1 MQETFLTEFQKRG
14 YFNQCTDESGLIEL
28 MSKSKI
34 KAYIGFDCTA
44 PSLHVGSL
52 MQIMCLRLLQKYG
65 HQPIVLLGGGTT
77 LIGDPSGKEETRKIL
92 DKKEIDKNIKSI
104 ENVFKIFLKSK
115 NSKTK
120 PIFVNNYAWL
130 SKLNYI
136 NFLREIGKHFTIN
149 KMLTFDSVKLR
160 LEREQSLSYMEF
172 NYMMLQAYDFYELN
186 RRYKCILQMGGS
198 DQWGNIINGI
208 DLIKRKDKK
217 LVYGL
222 TTPLLTLSSGAKM
235 GKTEKGA
242 IWLNKKMLS
251 PYDYWQFW
259 RNTDDNDVFNFLKLF
274 TDLDL
279 EQIDSLKNNGQ
290 DINKVKILL
299 ANEATTMLHGV
310 KAAKDSEITAQ
321 KTFVDKS
328 IGKDLPII
336 KVKKNTIAKGINIFD
351 LVLQTKLANS
361 KGEIR
366 RMIKNNGLK
375 INNEVLKDETKIIN
389 QNNFDENNNMKG
401 FSRKKTTRN
410 SKDYLAFSFFCFL
423 IFSTALTINLGVK
436 VLIGFTVVL
445 ISFGEPFIL
454 KLTPTTPS
462 PVFFPTRIS
471 PTTGIEAIIE
481 FNLVAGTKVPRKL
494 TVFPLST

>member
-14 YFNQCTDESGLIEL
+14 YFSQCTDQSALSEL

-120 PIFVNNYAWL
+120 PIFVNNYSWL

-186 RRYKCILQMGGS
+186 KRHKCVLQIGGS
-198 DQWGNIINGI
+198 DQWGNIVNGA

-217 LVYGL
+217 LAYGL
-222 TTPLLTLSSGAKM
+222 TTPLITLSSGEKM

-242 IWLNKKMLS
+242 VWLNKKMLS

-259 RNTDDNDVFNFLKLF
+259 RNTDDKDVINFLKLF
-274 TDLDL
+274 TDL
-279 EQIDSLKNNGQ
+279 EIEKIDNLKNNQ
-290 DINKVKILL
+290 DINELKILL
-299 ANEATTMLHGV
+299 ANEATTMLHGS
-310 KAAKDSEITAQ
+310 KSAKDSETTAK
-321 KTFVDKS
+321 KTFEDRSV
-328 IGKDLPII
+328 GKDLPTI
-336 KVKKNTIAKGINIFD
+336 KIKKNQISNGINVLD
-351 LVLQTKLANS
+351 LVLLTKLGNS
-361 KGEIR
+361 KGEVR

-375 INNEVLKDETKIIN
+375 INNETITDENKIFYE
-389 QNNFDENNNMKG
+389 NNFDQDNDMKVSHG
-401 FSRKKTTRN
+401 KKQH
-410 SKDYLAFSFFCFL
+410 
-423 IFSTALTINLGVK
+423 V
-436 VLIGFTVVL
+436 
-445 ISFGEPFIL
+445 
-454 KLTPTTPS
+454 
-462 PVFFPTRIS
+462 
-471 PTTGIEAIIE
+471 II
-481 FNLVAGTKVPRKL
+481 KII
-494 TVFPLST
+494 

>member
-1 MQETFLTEFQKRG
+1 MQDTFLSEFSSRG
-14 YFNQCTDESGLIEL
+14 YYNQCTNQTEL
-28 MSKSKI
+28 ANSMSKNKI
-34 KAYIGFDCTA
+34 KAYIGFDSTA

-92 DKKEIDKNIKSI
+92 DKKEINKNIKNI

-186 RRYKCILQMGGS
+186 KRYKCILQIGGS
-198 DQWGNIINGI
+198 DQWGNIVNGT

-217 LVYGL
+217 LAYGL
-222 TTPLLTLSSGAKM
+222 TTPLLTLSSGVKM
-235 GKTEKGA
+235 GKTERGA
-242 IWLNKKMLS
+242 VWLNKKMLS
-251 PYDYWQFW
+251 SYDYWQFW
-259 RNTDDNDVFNFLKLF
+259 RNTDDKDVVNFLKLF

-299 ANEATTMLHGV
+299 ANEATTMLHGI

-336 KVKKNTIAKGINIFD
+336 KVKKNTIDKGINIFD
-351 LVLQTKLANS
+351 LILQTKLANS

-389 QNNFDENNNMKG
+389 QNNFDENNNMKVSHG
-401 FSRKKTTRN
+401 KKQHV
-410 SKDYLAFSFFCFL
+410 
-423 IFSTALTINLGVK
+423 IVK
-436 VLIGFTVVL
+436 
-445 ISFGEPFIL
+445 
-454 KLTPTTPS
+454 
-462 PVFFPTRIS
+462 
-471 PTTGIEAIIE
+471 II
-481 FNLVAGTKVPRKL
+481 
-494 TVFPLST
+494 